1 MEIRYEIKKLLSFK
15 ILLAILLLLLIN
27 GFVSYNNRFIAE
39 GIDLKVYRTYMDKL
53 TGEYSEEGYNWISNR
68 VQHYEDIM
76 SVSEEKADAYISHN
90 LSREDYQA
98 YLDEYNEATIQSDT
112 ANYILNKYEEHMM
125 YDNKGVLFFD
135 FNADY
140 YIKNKSGINY
150 ILVLMLIILL
160 VPFVCNDEK
169 KEVAYMIKTTKNGRK
184 NIRARKTFLGIITS
198 GIISSVFL
206 IEDFFVSLL
215 TTDFGDMS
223 YVIHSIDGM
232 EEFPYAIS
240 IKKYVALTLILRAVF
255 YVMLSCIIMGIA
267 LLINNIYWSGVVVI
281 MLLFLPEMIKEK
293 LTNVYQYSF
302 NIGLST
308 YDAAIMVIQDG
319 SLKRLFILIPVF
331 VILSVVTIVITNIYR
346 IKYTE

>member
-1 MEIRYEIKKLLSFK
+1 
-15 ILLAILLLLLIN
+15 
-27 GFVSYNNRFIAE
+27 
-39 GIDLKVYRTYMDKL
+39 
-53 TGEYSEEGYNWISNR
+53 
-68 VQHYEDIM
+68 
-76 SVSEEKADAYISHN
+76 
-90 LSREDYQA
+90 
-98 YLDEYNEATIQSDT
+98 
-112 ANYILNKYEEHMM
+112 
-125 YDNKGVLFFD
+125 
-135 FNADY
+135 
-140 YIKNKSGINY
+140 
-150 ILVLMLIILL
+150 
-160 VPFVCNDEK
+160 
-169 KEVAYMIKTTKNGRK
+169 
-184 NIRARKTFLGIITS
+184 
-198 GIISSVFL
+198 
-206 IEDFFVSLL
+206 
-215 TTDFGDMS
+215 
-223 YVIHSIDGM
+223 M

>member
-39 GIDLKVYRTYMDKL
+39 EIDLKIYRTYMDKL

-76 SVSEEKADAYISHN
+76 SVCEEKADAYISHN

-112 ANYILNKYEEHMM
+112 ARYILNKYEEHMM

-160 VPFVCNDEK
+160 VPFICNDEK

-184 NIRARKTFLGIITS
+184 NIRVRKTFLGIIIS

-240 IKKYVALTLILRAVF
+240 IKKYVALTMILRLIF
-255 YVMLSCIIMGIA
+255 YIMLSCIIMGIA
-267 LLINNIYWSGVVVI
+267 LLINNIYWSGVVVVMI
-281 MLLFLPEMIKEK
+281 LLLPEMIKEK
-293 LTNVYQYSF
+293 LTDIYQYTF

-308 YDAAIMVIQDG
+308 YDDANLIMQDG
-319 SLKRLFILIPVF
+319 NITRLCIITLGFLVLSVIF
-331 VILSVVTIVITNIYR
+331 VIISNAYR
-346 IKYTE
+346 IKYTD